1 VNAGSRPFGPL
12 GAALLSV
19 TAIVGVAL
27 AVHGWSHRRLAA
39 IASVGGA
46 PAAVRSAPPAGGT
59 GSSSGPAGPHAP
71 APARRPAR
79 SAPGPLLRSEQYA
92 QYAFRVWPGRLTNQA
107 RAAMTGLKVTV
118 RSKPGGIE
126 VTAGVIGQ
134 AASAPVFYATGTR
147 VYVIEAALGDDSG
160 NSDYNL
166 GDDGLVVTDAHD
178 RIVR

>member
-12 GAALLSV
+12 GAALLGV

-27 AVHGWSHRRLAA
+27 AVHGWSHRRLPA

-46 PAAVRSAPPAGGT
+46 PAAARTAPSAGAS
-59 GSSSGPAGPHAP
+59 GSSSGPAGPQAP
-71 APARRPAR
+71 APSRPAGV
-79 SAPGPLLRSEQYA
+79 APGPLLRSEQYA
-92 QYAFRVWPGRLTNQA
+92 QYAFRVWPGRLTSQA

-134 AASAPVFYATGTR
+134 AATPPVFYATGTR